1 MFFLI
6 IVIVWNSI
14 MINVKFY
21 LFFIC
26 KMGNIVE
33 KKILINMLDEIKVKI
48 YGFIIYFICIF
59 FILF

>member
-33 KKILINMLDEIKVKI
+33 KKILINMLDKIKVKI